1 MPVVKLFI
9 LPLWSL
15 RNLCFPDPM
24 KLFSYFLALA
34 SIASL
39 ALGFGGTLTI
49 GGALPALLG
58 FAGFAFFGLAA
69 GKINPNI

>member
-1 MPVVKLFI
+1 
-9 LPLWSL
+9 
-15 RNLCFPDPM
+15 M
-24 KLFSYFLALA
+24 KLFSYFLAIA

-49 GGALPALLG
+49 GGPFPALLG
-58 FAGFAFFGLAA
+58 FCGFALFGFAA

>member
-1 MPVVKLFI
+1 MFPVSFAM
-9 LPLWSL
+9 
-15 RNLCFPDPM
+15 RECDTM
-24 KLFSYFLALA
+24 KIISYFLALA

-39 ALGFGGTLTI
+39 SMGFFGALTI

-69 GKINPNI
+69 GKINPEI

>member
-1 MPVVKLFI
+1 
-9 LPLWSL
+9 
-15 RNLCFPDPM
+15 M
-24 KLFSYFLALA
+24 KLISYLLAIA

-39 ALGFGGTLTI
+39 ALGFCGTLTI

-58 FAGFAFFGLAA
+58 FAGFAGFGFSA

>member
-1 MPVVKLFI
+1 
-9 LPLWSL
+9 
-15 RNLCFPDPM
+15 M
-24 KLFSYFLALA
+24 KIISYFLALA

-39 ALGFGGTLTI
+39 SMGFFGALTI

-69 GKINPNI
+69 GKINPEI